1 MTDNNQEPDSI
12 EQELMNELESVLSDP
27 VTEPINARYELI
39 IDMGKPYSDYH
50 TTIDS
55 VKQALTE
62 IYFDYLENADTMPH
76 LDLTLLDN
84 GVNITESQEIQ
95 EIINEIMEAGERARN
110 SEIEPEAITEPEALT
125 EFEKTGVPFPMPS
138 SYGLGSEPQ
147 DNPLEFSGHID
158 PKLIKA
164 FFQGID
170 CTVDE
175 VKIYIT
181 KSGWHVMTVDPA
193 HVCMSDM
200 TLNKCAFADYKAIG
214 EGSIGIDVDKV
225 LEVIKAAKKGDSIG
239 ISITED
245 KIIMS
250 AGIIVRE
257 IKPIDTSGFCDPK
270 VPNLN
275 LPDTFTINQEYL
287 VTALEQCG
295 NVSDHVAIEGDIQG
309 NLKIYSS
316 GDTDGVKATIPK
328 DLMDNVRM
336 TESFKSLFP
345 LDYLQTI
352 AKASQFGM
360 LLKGQE
366 LNVCMGNDYPIKI
379 MAETKDWGITY
390 LLAPRIESE

>member
-1 MTDNNQEPDSI
+1 
-12 EQELMNELESVLSDP
+12 
-27 VTEPINARYELI
+27 
-39 IDMGKPYSDYH
+39 
-50 TTIDS
+50 
-55 VKQALTE
+55 
-62 IYFDYLENADTMPH
+62 
-76 LDLTLLDN
+76 
-84 GVNITESQEIQ
+84 
-95 EIINEIMEAGERARN
+95 
-110 SEIEPEAITEPEALT
+110 
-125 EFEKTGVPFPMPS
+125 
-138 SYGLGSEPQ
+138 
-147 DNPLEFSGHID
+147 
-158 PKLIKA
+158 
-164 FFQGID
+164 
-170 CTVDE
+170 
-175 VKIYIT
+175 
-181 KSGWHVMTVDPA
+181 
-193 HVCMSDM
+193 MSDM
-200 TLNKCAFADYKAIG
+200 TLNTCAFHDFKCIG

-257 IKPIDTSGFCDPK
+257 IKPIDTTGFSDPK

-275 LPDTFTINQEYL
+275 LPGQFTINQEYL

-328 DLMDNVRM
+328 DFMANVRM
-336 TESFKSLFP
+336 NEAFKSLFP

-366 LNVCMGNDYPIKI
+366 LNICMGNDYPIKI
-379 MAETKDWGITY
+379 EAGTKDWEITY
-390 LLAPRIESE
+390 LLAPRMESE